1 MIVYVCM
8 LGAWRGYCNG
18 VPDCTSTPKVE
29 YYPPPEAPKSRINIY
44 IYIFF
49 YQRNKTQVVSSG
61 CCHLKGLVE
70 IFFVSEHHKFW
81 PSSQLAR
88 YDVMMK
94 LDMTKCQIPR
104 F

>member
-44 IYIFF
+44 IFF
-49 YQRNKTQVVSSG
+49 IKEIKHKSFHQVAAT
-61 CCHLKGLVE
+61 LKG
-70 IFFVSEHHKFW
+70 
-81 PSSQLAR
+81 
-88 YDVMMK
+88 
-94 LDMTKCQIPR
+94 
-104 F
+104 

>member
-1 MIVYVCM
+1 MMIVYVCM

-44 IYIFF
+44 IFF
-49 YQRNKTQVVSSG
+49 NQINKTQVVSSG

-70 IFFVSEHHKFW
+70 KKNCLRAPLV
-81 PSSQLAR
+81 LA
-88 YDVMMK
+88 K
-94 LDMTKCQIPR
+94 QPTSNN
-104 F
+104 